1 MSEQTCDCCG
11 SVSSSTTGTTTG
23 SDPSAPSTAPDDDPT
38 PTDRWLDD
46 DPAPADRWLDERP
59 ATEATLPAD
68 LARAFGRALGTD
80 PVETLGTFAAE
91 LRAAT
96 GGGPLAVEDLCRV
109 DRETPHR
116 AMLLDDGDE
125 VGIDGVGDD
134 AGDDDAGDDDA
145 ESDGAGDASGEDD
158 AGGDTG
164 SDGGRGADWSHYFR
178 CFFDAV
184 ALARLVG
191 DPVAIRTESPTGDR
205 IDVRATRDGIDAT
218 PESAVLSFGISAD
231 VDAPLDGSTPV
242 PAAAYEAICPSVKAF
257 PDRSAYERWAAAVD
271 APTVGLPL
279 AAGGPIVRAL
289 VDPTTDR

>member
-1 MSEQTCDCCG
+1 MSDQTCDCCG

-23 SDPSAPSTAPDDDPT
+23 SDPSAPSIAPDDDPT
-38 PTDRWLDD
+38 PT
-46 DPAPADRWLDERP
+46 DRWLDERP

-116 AMLLDDGDE
+116 AVLLDDGDE

-134 AGDDDAGDDDA
+134 AGDDDA
-145 ESDGAGDASGEDD
+145 ESDGAGDASGADD

-184 ALARLVG
+184 ALAHLVG
-191 DPVAIRTESPTGDR
+191 DLVAIRTESPTGDR
-205 IDVRATRDGIDAT
+205 IDVRATRDGIGAS

-242 PAAAYEAICPSVKAF
+242 PAAAYEAICPYVKAF
-257 PDRSAYERWAAAVD
+257 PDRSAYERWAADVD